1 MRSNPLKRRIFVTVV
16 ILVVVALVFIGNP
29 LAGRILDAKLGP
41 LLADNL
47 GLPVQLAP
55 MRAHLL
61 QLTAES
67 DTLVMGNTG
76 DPAVVATNVKVSL
89 VLSALLRGEIR
100 LQHASADNVM
110 IRPSRWPSSD
120 TPAPSDYRF
129 LDPWLP
135 ADLQAATA
143 RYVSAAGEDY
153 AVNGF
158 HWQRNLLSGASARW
172 WEQREAGE
180 VTLDAELKSLKDLLL
195 LAPVEI
201 DITMEV
207 MGKPD
212 SQVSLTTNI
221 QPSKTAAYSLLA
233 EFRTADMSAQV
244 NASGQEKWSLPDR
257 SNTTIALLKIGQMF
271 TLVDAYSD
279 SDPSKPTAE
288 VLASKVPLL
297 SLPAHQGSVV
307 INEVRLM
314 NEVNT
319 DTSFVVISNEQGVQ
333 IDSLSST
340 GPTGILTGELA
351 VKSGPQG
358 WAVTADA
365 TMQERTIN
373 AGVGSKYMGTDWLW
387 SNGHAT
393 LDGSGDTWATL
404 LNSLT
409 GDLSLAGHYNNK
421 QAMPVSIDAR
431 LDNASG
437 ELSLDHLMIVLGQ
450 GQITGSASLS
460 ENEPHTLTMNLE
472 ANNLDLDFLVV
483 DGRGETQ
490 PGVAIP
496 EYLNIFPD
504 INMNIS
510 LLAKGLEAPGVHL
523 IESKTTL
530 QRNAEGGTL
539 SATGSGRNGGTFKL
553 NLAAANKTGE
563 VADFR
568 LNAVFNR
575 LDLSSAFRQPGANI
589 SRTSGKMS
597 FEGSGKGISEV
608 FKALHGDAELSLEL
622 RADNNWQRPSAT
634 AEKILLSGEAYI
646 LTDSDRIVG
655 VKVDRI
661 RVDSFDQDLTGDIS
675 ILSSHNPWLT
685 ADLQSKK
692 LNVSTLRK
700 LIPQHADDADAS
712 DLLSSLNNLGQTQ
725 LSLNVE
731 SLIFDD
737 IALSNVLLEASSDT
751 DLFDIK
757 ALNFNSHNGTAKSQ
771 GKVTWEG
778 LQATLE
784 ATADLSDI
792 DLDQFLIQGMEDQH
806 VPVSGSAKVTSQGGN
821 IGELVSSMS
830 GYVDLQ
836 ATEPQ
841 QGESLQTRRKLEMKA
856 TRLLDG
862 MHAEITTLQWGA
874 SDLSGSI
881 VYRRTTPRLLN
892 VNIHSSAL
900 SLLPWEN
907 AEISAKAKA
916 QKAKTQKAKIQET
929 KPQETKIPEK
939 LDSAINTTSEFV
951 GDILLSPLRFLS
963 DKSEEGDTPSAKL
976 FSAEPLSIAATK
988 NLKLRVDV
996 ELDSLESNVI
1006 SARALSLK
1014 GSLTDGKWLIKAN
1027 LGQASGGIAEA
1038 TVNLDIN
1045 TVPASLNF
1053 TSNFKN
1059 MRGLADQ
1066 NTYPRS
1072 GFISIKSQGGSE
1084 AELAASTN
1092 GLLYIELGK
1101 GPFDYSSSALFTADL
1116 VSSIFTTLIPGIE
1129 REEPEVECGV
1139 VLALFKDGKGI
1150 TPYGFALR
1158 TNDANLL
1165 GNIQVDLGKE
1175 TMDMSLDS
1183 RGRQGVGISVGS
1195 VFSNTV
1201 DIKGPLADPS
1211 IVPNAASILVRG
1223 WAAVMTAGLSVLGE
1237 SMVKRIL
1244 ASENP
1249 CPPIN
1254 EHIVK
1259 DLCPKN
1265 ALAASSEMVC
1275 PKT

>member
-100 LQHASADNVM
+100 LQHASADSVM

-907 AEISAKAKA
+907 AEISAKAKTH
-916 QKAKTQKAKIQET
+916 KAKTQET
-929 KPQETKIPEK
+929 KTQETKIPEK

>member
-806 VPVSGSAKVTSQGGN
+806 VPVSGSAKVTSQGSN

-830 GYVDLQ
+830 GYVNLQ

-907 AEISAKAKA
+907 AEISAKAKTH
-916 QKAKTQKAKIQET
+916 KAKTQET
-929 KPQETKIPEK
+929 KTQETKIPEK

>member
-806 VPVSGSAKVTSQGGN
+806 VPVSGSAKVTSQGSN

-830 GYVDLQ
+830 GSVDLQ

-907 AEISAKAKA
+907 AEISAKAKTH
-916 QKAKTQKAKIQET
+916 KAKTQET
-929 KPQETKIPEK
+929 KTQETKIPEK

>member
-201 DITMEV
+201 DITMAV

-212 SQVSLTTNI
+212 SQVSLTANI

-233 EFRTADMSAQV
+233 EVRTADMSAQV

-319 DTSFVVISNEQGVQ
+319 DSSFVVISNEQGVQ

-856 TRLLDG
+856 TQLSDG
-862 MHAEITTLQWGA
+862 IQAEIATLQWGA

-907 AEISAKAKA
+907 AEISAKAKTH
-916 QKAKTQKAKIQET
+916 KAKTQET
-929 KPQETKIPEK
+929 KTQETKIPEK

>member
-907 AEISAKAKA
+907 AEISAKAKTH
-916 QKAKTQKAKIQET
+916 KAKTQET
-929 KPQETKIPEK
+929 KTQETKIPEK

-1084 AELAASTN
+1084 AELVASTN

-1101 GPFDYSSSALFTADL
+1101 GPFNYSSSALFTADL

>member
-907 AEISAKAKA
+907 AEISAKAKTH
-916 QKAKTQKAKIQET
+916 KAKTQET
-929 KPQETKIPEK
+929 KTQETKIPEK

>member
-387 SNGHAT
+387 NNGHAT

-778 LQATLE
+778 RQATLE

-907 AEISAKAKA
+907 AEISAKAKTH
-916 QKAKTQKAKIQET
+916 KAKTQET
-929 KPQETKIPEK
+929 KTQETKIPEK

>member
-553 NLAAANKTGE
+553 NLAAANKTSE

-907 AEISAKAKA
+907 AEISAKAKTH
-916 QKAKTQKAKIQET
+916 KAKTQET
-929 KPQETKIPEK
+929 KTQETKIPEK

>member
-1 MRSNPLKRRIFVTVV
+1 ML
-16 ILVVVALVFIGNP
+16 FIGNP

-41 LLADNL
+41 LLAENL
-47 GLPVQLAP
+47 GLPVQLTP
-55 MRAHLL
+55 IKAHLL
-61 QLTAES
+61 RLTAES
-67 DTLVMGNTG
+67 DTLIMGDKS
-76 DPAVVATNVKVSL
+76 DPAVVATNVEVSL

-100 LQHASADNVM
+100 LQYANANDVM
-110 IRPSRWPSSD
+110 IRPSRWPSSSGPVP
-120 TPAPSDYRF
+120 TDYRF
-129 LDPWLP
+129 LDQWLP
-135 ADLQAATA
+135 ADLQAATG
-143 RYVSAAGEDY
+143 RYVSAAGDHY
-153 AVNGF
+153 AVNEF
-158 HWQRNLLSGASARW
+158 HWQRHLLGGASARW

-180 VTLDAELKSLKDLLL
+180 VTLDAELASLKDLLL
-195 LAPVEI
+195 LAPIELSVK
-201 DITMEV
+201 MAV
-207 MGKPD
+207 VGKAE
-212 SQVSLTTNI
+212 SEVSLTANI

-233 EFRTADMSAQV
+233 SVGTADMNAQI
-244 NASGQEKWSLPDR
+244 NASGQQKWSLPDR
-257 SNTTIALLKIGQMF
+257 SDTTINVLKVGQIL
-271 TLVDAYSD
+271 TLADAYSD
-279 SDPSKPTAE
+279 SEAPEATAE

-307 INEVRLM
+307 INEVRVM
-314 NEVNT
+314 NEVNI
-319 DTSFVVISNEQGVQ
+319 DTSFTFTSSEQGVQ

-351 VKSGPQG
+351 VNSGPQG

-365 TMQERTIN
+365 TMRERAIN
-373 AGVGSKYMGTDWLW
+373 AGLGSKYMGTDWLW
-387 SNGHAT
+387 STGHAM

-409 GDLSLAGHYNNK
+409 GNLSLAGHYNNK
-421 QAMPVSIDAR
+421 QATPVSIDAR
-431 LDNASG
+431 LDNAPG
-437 ELSLDHLMIVLGQ
+437 KLSLDHLMIVLDQ

-472 ANNLDLDFLVV
+472 AKNLDLDFLLV
-483 DGRGETQ
+483 DDQGDTQ
-490 PGVAIP
+490 PGIAIP
-496 EYLNIFPD
+496 EYLNIFPGINLD
-504 INMNIS
+504 IS
-510 LLAKGLEAPGVHL
+510 VVTEGFEAPGVHL
-523 IESKTTL
+523 VESKMTM
-530 QRNAEGGTL
+530 QRNAEGGRL
-539 SATGSGRNGGTFKL
+539 SATGTGRNGGTFKMS
-553 NLAAANKTGE
+553 LAAANKTGE

-575 LDLSSAFRQPGANI
+575 LDLSSVFRQPGADI
-589 SRTSGKMS
+589 SRTSGKMN

-608 FKALHGDAELSLEL
+608 FKTLRGDSELTLEL
-622 RADNNWQRPSAT
+622 RADNDWQRPSAT
-634 AEKILLSGEAYI
+634 TEKILLSGEAYI
-646 LTDSDRIVG
+646 LTDGDRIVG

-661 RVDSFDQDLTGDIS
+661 RIDSFDQDLTGDIS

-685 ADLQSKK
+685 ADLKSKK

-700 LIPQHADDADAS
+700 LIPQNADEADAS

-731 SLIFDD
+731 SLIFDG
-737 IALSNVLLEASSDT
+737 ITLSNVLLEASSDS
-751 DLFDIK
+751 DMFYIK
-757 ALNFNSHNGTAKSQ
+757 ALNFSSRNGTAKSQ

-778 LQATLE
+778 QQATLE
-784 ATADLSDI
+784 ATADLADI
-792 DLDQFLIQGMEDQH
+792 DLDQFLIQGMDDQH
-806 VPVSGSAKVTSQGGN
+806 VPVSGSTKLTSQGSN

-830 GYVDLQ
+830 GYVNLQ

-841 QGESLQTRRKLEMKA
+841 QGESLQARRKLEIKA
-856 TRLLDG
+856 MQLSDG
-862 MHAEITTLQWGA
+862 IQAEIATLQWGA

-907 AEISAKAKA
+907 AEISAKAKTH
-916 QKAKTQKAKIQET
+916 KAKTQETNTQET
-929 KPQETKIPEK
+929 KTQETKIPEK
-939 LDSAINTTSEFV
+939 LDSAIDTTSEFV

-963 DKSEEGDTPSAKL
+963 DKSEEGDTQGAKL
-976 FSAEPLSIAATK
+976 FSAEPLQIAAIK
-988 NLKLRVDV
+988 DLKLRVDV

-1027 LGQASGGIAEA
+1027 LGQASGGSAEA
-1038 TVNLDIN
+1038 TVNLDTN
-1045 TVPASLNF
+1045 TVPASLSA
-1053 TSNFKN
+1053 TSKFKN

-1092 GLLYIELGK
+1092 GLLYAELGK

-1201 DIKGPLADPS
+1201 DIKGPLTDPS

-1237 SMVKRIL
+1237 SMVKRVL

-1249 CPPIN
+1249 CPAIN
-1254 EHIVK
+1254 KHIVK

-1275 PKT
+1275 PKA

>member
-180 VTLDAELKSLKDLLL
+180 GTLDAELKSLKDLLL

-319 DTSFVVISNEQGVQ
+319 DTSFVVISSEQGVQ

-387 SNGHAT
+387 NNGHAT

-510 LLAKGLEAPGVHL
+510 LLTKGLEAPGVHL

-830 GYVDLQ
+830 GYVNLQ

-856 TRLLDG
+856 TQLSDG
-862 MHAEITTLQWGA
+862 IQAEIATLQWGA

-881 VYRRTTPRLLN
+881 VYRRTTPPLLN

-907 AEISAKAKA
+907 AEISAKAKTH
-916 QKAKTQKAKIQET
+916 KAKTQET
-929 KPQETKIPEK
+929 KTQETKIPEK

-1201 DIKGPLADPS
+1201 DIKGPLTDPS

>member
-856 TRLLDG
+856 TQLSDG
-862 MHAEITTLQWGA
+862 IQAEIATLQWGA

-907 AEISAKAKA
+907 AEISAKAKTH
-916 QKAKTQKAKIQET
+916 KAKTQET
-929 KPQETKIPEK
+929 KTQETKIPEK

>member
-129 LDPWLP
+129 LDQWLP

-806 VPVSGSAKVTSQGGN
+806 VPVSGSAKVTSQGSN

-907 AEISAKAKA
+907 AEISAKAKTH
-916 QKAKTQKAKIQET
+916 KAKTQET
-929 KPQETKIPEK
+929 KTQETKIPEK

>member
-1 MRSNPLKRRIFVTVV
+1 MNF
-16 ILVVVALVFIGNP
+16 
-29 LAGRILDAKLGP
+29 
-41 LLADNL
+41 
-47 GLPVQLAP
+47 
-55 MRAHLL
+55 
-61 QLTAES
+61 
-67 DTLVMGNTG
+67 
-76 DPAVVATNVKVSL
+76 
-89 VLSALLRGEIR
+89 
-100 LQHASADNVM
+100 
-110 IRPSRWPSSD
+110 SSD
-120 TPAPSDYRF
+120 
-129 LDPWLP
+129 
-135 ADLQAATA
+135 
-143 RYVSAAGEDY
+143 
-153 AVNGF
+153 
-158 HWQRNLLSGASARW
+158 
-172 WEQREAGE
+172 
-180 VTLDAELKSLKDLLL
+180 
-195 LAPVEI
+195 
-201 DITMEV
+201 
-207 MGKPD
+207 
-212 SQVSLTTNI
+212 
-221 QPSKTAAYSLLA
+221 
-233 EFRTADMSAQV
+233 
-244 NASGQEKWSLPDR
+244 
-257 SNTTIALLKIGQMF
+257 
-271 TLVDAYSD
+271 
-279 SDPSKPTAE
+279 
-288 VLASKVPLL
+288 
-297 SLPAHQGSVV
+297 
-307 INEVRLM
+307 
-314 NEVNT
+314 
-319 DTSFVVISNEQGVQ
+319 
-333 IDSLSST
+333 
-340 GPTGILTGELA
+340 
-351 VKSGPQG
+351 
-358 WAVTADA
+358 
-365 TMQERTIN
+365 
-373 AGVGSKYMGTDWLW
+373 
-387 SNGHAT
+387 
-393 LDGSGDTWATL
+393 
-404 LNSLT
+404 
-409 GDLSLAGHYNNK
+409 
-421 QAMPVSIDAR
+421 
-431 LDNASG
+431 
-437 ELSLDHLMIVLGQ
+437 
-450 GQITGSASLS
+450 
-460 ENEPHTLTMNLE
+460 
-472 ANNLDLDFLVV
+472 
-483 DGRGETQ
+483 
-490 PGVAIP
+490 
-496 EYLNIFPD
+496 
-504 INMNIS
+504 
-510 LLAKGLEAPGVHL
+510 
-523 IESKTTL
+523 
-530 QRNAEGGTL
+530 
-539 SATGSGRNGGTFKL
+539 
-553 NLAAANKTGE
+553 
-563 VADFR
+563 
-568 LNAVFNR
+568 
-575 LDLSSAFRQPGANI
+575 
-589 SRTSGKMS
+589 
-597 FEGSGKGISEV
+597 
-608 FKALHGDAELSLEL
+608 
-622 RADNNWQRPSAT
+622 
-634 AEKILLSGEAYI
+634 
-646 LTDSDRIVG
+646 
-655 VKVDRI
+655 
-661 RVDSFDQDLTGDIS
+661 
-675 ILSSHNPWLT
+675 
-685 ADLQSKK
+685 
-692 LNVSTLRK
+692 
-700 LIPQHADDADAS
+700 
-712 DLLSSLNNLGQTQ
+712 
-725 LSLNVE
+725 
-731 SLIFDD
+731 
-737 IALSNVLLEASSDT
+737 
-751 DLFDIK
+751 
-757 ALNFNSHNGTAKSQ
+757 NGTAKSQ

-778 LQATLE
+778 RQATLE

-806 VPVSGSAKVTSQGGN
+806 VPVSGSAKVTSQGSN

-830 GYVDLQ
+830 GYVNLQ

-856 TRLLDG
+856 TQLSDG
-862 MHAEITTLQWGA
+862 IQAEIATLQWGA

-907 AEISAKAKA
+907 AEISAKAKTH
-916 QKAKTQKAKIQET
+916 KAKTQET
-929 KPQETKIPEK
+929 KTQETKIPEK

-976 FSAEPLSIAATK
+976 FSAEPLPIAATK

-1014 GSLTDGKWLIKAN
+1014 GSLTDGKWLMKAN
-1027 LGQASGGIAEA
+1027 LGQASGGSAEA

-1072 GFISIKSQGGSE
+1072 GFISIKSQGASE

>member
-55 MRAHLL
+55 IRAHLL

-76 DPAVVATNVKVSL
+76 DPAVVATNVEVSL

-212 SQVSLTTNI
+212 SQVSLTANI

-257 SNTTIALLKIGQMF
+257 SDTTIALLKIGQMF

-279 SDPSKPTAE
+279 SEPSKPTAE

-319 DTSFVVISNEQGVQ
+319 DTSFVVISSEQGVQ

-806 VPVSGSAKVTSQGGN
+806 VPVSGSAKVTSQGSN

-907 AEISAKAKA
+907 AEISAKAKTH
-916 QKAKTQKAKIQET
+916 KAKTQET
-929 KPQETKIPEK
+929 KTQETKIPEK

>member
-129 LDPWLP
+129 LDQWLP

-806 VPVSGSAKVTSQGGN
+806 VPVSGSAKVTSQGSN

-856 TRLLDG
+856 TQLSDG
-862 MHAEITTLQWGA
+862 IQAEIATLQWGA

-907 AEISAKAKA
+907 AEISAKAKTH
-916 QKAKTQKAKIQET
+916 KAKTQET
-929 KPQETKIPEK
+929 KTQETKIPEK

>member
-1 MRSNPLKRRIFVTVV
+1 MRSNPLTRRSFVTVV

-221 QPSKTAAYSLLA
+221 QPSKTAAYSLFA

-778 LQATLE
+778 RQATLE

-806 VPVSGSAKVTSQGGN
+806 VPVSGSAKVTSQGSN

-862 MHAEITTLQWGA
+862 MHAEITTLQWGE

-881 VYRRTTPRLLN
+881 RYYRTTPSLLK
-892 VNIHSSAL
+892 IKLHSSAL

-907 AEISAKAKA
+907 AEIAANAKAK
-916 QKAKTQKAKIQET
+916 K
-929 KPQETKIPEK
+929 TKITK
-939 LDSAINTTSEFV
+939 STTDLSSVTSTSASFV
-951 GDILLSPLRFLS
+951 GDILLSPLRFLDGEDK
-963 DKSEEGDTPSAKL
+963 DKSAVTSSEKL
-976 FSAEPLSIAATK
+976 FSPNPLPIDAMKHFNVEIA
-988 NLKLRVDV
+988 V
-996 ELDSLESNVI
+996 ELDSLESTVI
-1006 SARALSLK
+1006 NAKALSVNGQLIDGELLLK
-1014 GSLTDGKWLIKAN
+1014 AS
-1027 LGQASGGIAEA
+1027 LGQPSGGSAEA
-1038 TVNLDIN
+1038 SVNFNAKTLPP
-1045 TVPASLNF
+1045 VLKF
-1053 TSNFKN
+1053 TSTYKN
-1059 MRGLADQ
+1059 MLGLADG
-1066 NTYPRS
+1066 NTFPRS
-1072 GFISIKSQGGSE
+1072 GFISIESHGQSE
-1084 AELAASTN
+1084 AELAASTS
-1092 GLLYIELGK
+1092 GLLYMELGK
-1101 GPFDYSSSALFTADL
+1101 GPLDYSSSALFTADL

-1129 REEPEVECGV
+1129 REKPQLECGV
-1139 VLALFKDGKGI
+1139 AVALLKDGKGV
-1150 TPYGFALR
+1150 TPYGFTLR

-1165 GNIQVDLGKE
+1165 GHIEVDLGQE
-1175 TMDMSLDS
+1175 TIHMNLDS
-1183 RGRQGVGISVGS
+1183 RGRQGIGISVGS
-1195 VFSNTV
+1195 VFSNAV
-1201 DIKGPLADPS
+1201 DIKGPLTDPA

-1237 SMVKRIL
+1237 SMVKRVL

-1249 CPPIN
+1249 CPEIN
-1254 EHIVK
+1254 QQISTN
-1259 DLCPKN
+1259 LCPKN
-1265 ALAASSEMVC
+1265 PLAASSEMVC
-1275 PKT
+1275 PKA

>member
-129 LDPWLP
+129 LDQWLP

-661 RVDSFDQDLTGDIS
+661 RIDSFDQDLTGDIS

-907 AEISAKAKA
+907 AEISAKAKTH
-916 QKAKTQKAKIQET
+916 KAKTQET
-929 KPQETKIPEK
+929 KTQETKIPEK

>member
-100 LQHASADNVM
+100 LQHASADSVM

-233 EFRTADMSAQV
+233 EFRTADMSAQI

-257 SNTTIALLKIGQMF
+257 SDTTIALLKIDQMF

-279 SDPSKPTAE
+279 SEPSKPTAE

-806 VPVSGSAKVTSQGGN
+806 VPVSGSAKVTSQGSN

-856 TRLLDG
+856 TQLSDG
-862 MHAEITTLQWGA
+862 IQAEIATLQWGA

-892 VNIHSSAL
+892 VNIHSGAL

-907 AEISAKAKA
+907 AEISAKAKTH
-916 QKAKTQKAKIQET
+916 KAKTQET
-929 KPQETKIPEK
+929 KTQETKIPEK

>member
-806 VPVSGSAKVTSQGGN
+806 VPVSGSAKVTSQGSN

-907 AEISAKAKA
+907 AEISAKAKTH
-916 QKAKTQKAKIQET
+916 KAKTQET
-929 KPQETKIPEK
+929 KTQETKIPEK

>member
-553 NLAAANKTGE
+553 NLAAANKTSE

-862 MHAEITTLQWGA
+862 MHAEITTLQWGE

-881 VYRRTTPRLLN
+881 RYHRTTPSLLK
-892 VNIHSSAL
+892 IKLHSSAL

-907 AEISAKAKA
+907 AEITANAKAK
-916 QKAKTQKAKIQET
+916 KTQST
-929 KPQETKIPEK
+929 KSTTD
-939 LDSAINTTSEFV
+939 LSSVASTSASFV
-951 GDILLSPLRFLS
+951 GDILLSPLRFLAGEDKDK
-963 DKSEEGDTPSAKL
+963 DKSDVTSSEKL
-976 FSAEPLSIAATK
+976 FSPNPLPIDAMKHFNVEIA
-988 NLKLRVDV
+988 V
-996 ELDSLESNVI
+996 ELDSLESTVI
-1006 SARALSLK
+1006 SAKALSVNGQVIDGELLLK
-1014 GSLTDGKWLIKAN
+1014 AS
-1027 LGQASGGIAEA
+1027 LGQLSGGSAEA
-1038 TVNLDIN
+1038 SVNFNAKTLPP
-1045 TVPASLNF
+1045 VLKF
-1053 TSNFKN
+1053 TSTYKN
-1059 MRGLADQ
+1059 MLGLADG
-1066 NTYPRS
+1066 NTFPRS
-1072 GFISIKSQGGSE
+1072 GFISIESHGQSE
-1084 AELAASTN
+1084 AELAASTS
-1092 GLLYIELGK
+1092 GLLYMELGK
-1101 GPFDYSSSALFTADL
+1101 GPLDYSSSALFTADL

-1129 REEPEVECGV
+1129 REKPQLECGV
-1139 VLALFKDGKGI
+1139 AVALLKDGKGV

-1165 GNIQVDLGKE
+1165 GHIQVDLGQE
-1175 TMDMSLDS
+1175 TIHMNLDS
-1183 RGRQGVGISVGS
+1183 RGRQGIGISVGS
-1195 VFSNTV
+1195 VFSNAV
-1201 DIKGPLADPS
+1201 DIKGPLTDPA

-1237 SMVKRIL
+1237 SMVKRVL

-1249 CPPIN
+1249 CPEIN
-1254 EHIVK
+1254 KQISK

-1265 ALAASSEMVC
+1265 PLAASSQMVC
-1275 PKT
+1275 PKA

>member
-55 MRAHLL
+55 IRAHLL
-61 QLTAES
+61 QLTAKS
-67 DTLVMGNTG
+67 DTLVMGDKG
-76 DPAVVATNVKVSL
+76 DPAAVATNVEVSL

-100 LQHASADNVM
+100 LQHASADSVM

-129 LDPWLP
+129 LDQWLP

-172 WEQREAGE
+172 WEQRQAGE

-201 DITMEV
+201 DITMAV

-212 SQVSLTTNI
+212 SQVSLTANI

-233 EFRTADMSAQV
+233 EFRTADMSAQI

-257 SNTTIALLKIGQMF
+257 SDTTIALLKIDQMF

-279 SDPSKPTAE
+279 SEPSKPTAE

-319 DTSFVVISNEQGVQ
+319 DTSFVVISSEQGVQ

-387 SNGHAT
+387 NNGHAT

-421 QAMPVSIDAR
+421 QATPVSIDAR

-437 ELSLDHLMIVLGQ
+437 KLSFDHLMIVLDQ

-472 ANNLDLDFLVV
+472 AKNLDLDFLVV
-483 DGRGETQ
+483 DDQGETQ
-490 PGVAIP
+490 PGIAIP

-510 LLAKGLEAPGVHL
+510 LLTKGLEAPGVHL

-530 QRNAEGGTL
+530 QRDAKGGTL
-539 SATGSGRNGGTFKL
+539 SATGSGRHGGTFKL
-553 NLAAANKTGE
+553 NLATAKKTGE
-563 VADFR
+563 VDDFR

-575 LDLSSAFRQPGANI
+575 LDLSSVFRQPGAGV
-589 SRTSGKMS
+589 SRASGKMN

-608 FKALHGDAELSLEL
+608 FKALRGDAELTLEL
-622 RADNNWQRPSAT
+622 RADNDWQRPSAT
-634 AEKILLSGEAYI
+634 TEKILLSGEAYI

-661 RVDSFDQDLTGDIS
+661 RIDSFDQDLTGDIS

-685 ADLQSKK
+685 ANLQSKK

-700 LIPQHADDADAS
+700 LIPQDADDADAS

-757 ALNFNSHNGTAKSQ
+757 ALNFSSQNGTAKSQ

-778 LQATLE
+778 RQATLE

-806 VPVSGSAKVTSQGGN
+806 VPVSGSAKVTSQGSN

-830 GYVDLQ
+830 GYVNLQ

-856 TRLLDG
+856 TQLSDG
-862 MHAEITTLQWGA
+862 IQAEIATLQWGA

-881 VYRRTTPRLLN
+881 VYRRTTPPLLN

-976 FSAEPLSIAATK
+976 FSAEPLPIAATK

-1014 GSLTDGKWLIKAN
+1014 GSLTDGKWLMKAN
-1027 LGQASGGIAEA
+1027 LGQASGGSAQA
-1038 TVNLDIN
+1038 TVNFDIN

-1072 GFISIKSQGGSE
+1072 GFISIKSQGASE

-1101 GPFDYSSSALFTADL
+1101 GPFDYSTSALFTADL

-1201 DIKGPLADPS
+1201 DIKGPLTDPS

>member
-1 MRSNPLKRRIFVTVV
+1 MKRRIFVTVV

-387 SNGHAT
+387 NNGHAT

-907 AEISAKAKA
+907 AEISAKAKTH
-916 QKAKTQKAKIQET
+916 KAKTQET
-929 KPQETKIPEK
+929 KTQETKIPEK

>member
-510 LLAKGLEAPGVHL
+510 LLTKGLEAPGVHL

-907 AEISAKAKA
+907 AEISAKAKTH
-916 QKAKTQKAKIQET
+916 KAKTQET
-929 KPQETKIPEK
+929 KTQETKIPEK

>member
-1 MRSNPLKRRIFVTVV
+1 MWSIPLKRSICAIVV
-16 ILVVVALVFIGNP
+16 ILLVVALLFIGNP

-47 GLPVQLAP
+47 GLPVQLSP
-55 MRAHLL
+55 IRAHLL

-67 DTLVMGNTG
+67 DTLIMGDKG
-76 DPAVVATNVKVSL
+76 DPAVVATNIEVSL

-100 LQHASADNVM
+100 LQHANADDVM
-110 IRPSRWPSSD
+110 IRPSRWPSSSA
-120 TPAPSDYRF
+120 PAPTDYRF
-129 LDPWLP
+129 LDQWLP
-135 ADLQAATA
+135 ADLQAATG
-143 RYVSAAGEDY
+143 RYVSAAGEAY
-153 AVNGF
+153 AVNEF
-158 HWQRNLLSGASARW
+158 HWQRDDLLSGASARW

-180 VTLDAELKSLKDLLL
+180 VTLDAELASLKDLLL

-201 DITMEV
+201 DVTVEV
-207 MGKPD
+207 VGKTD
-212 SQVSLTTNI
+212 SEVSLKANI

-233 EFRTADMSAQV
+233 EVRTADMSAQI
-244 NASGQEKWSLPDR
+244 NASGQEKWSIPDR
-257 SNTTIALLKIGQMF
+257 SETTIALLNVGQML
-271 TLVDAYSD
+271 TLIDAYSD
-279 SDPSKPTAE
+279 SKPPKPTAE

-307 INEVRLM
+307 INEIRLM
-314 NEVNT
+314 EEINT
-319 DTSFVVISNEQGVQ
+319 DTSFTFTSSEQGVQ
-333 IDSLSST
+333 INSLSST

-351 VKSGPQG
+351 LKSEPQG

-365 TMQERTIN
+365 TMQEHAID
-373 AGVGSKYMGTDWLW
+373 AGLGSKYIGTDWLW
-387 SNGHAT
+387 NTGHAT

-421 QAMPVSIDAR
+421 QATPVSIDAS

-437 ELSLDHLMIVLGQ
+437 KLSLDHLMIVLDQ
-450 GQITGSASLS
+450 GQITGRASLS

-472 ANNLDLDFLVV
+472 AKNLDLDFLMV
-483 DGRGETQ
+483 DGQGETQ
-490 PGVAIP
+490 PGIAIP

-504 INMNIS
+504 INLNIS
-510 LLAKGLEAPGVHL
+510 LLAEGMEAPGVDL
-523 IESKTTL
+523 LTSKTTL
-530 QRNAEGGTL
+530 QRNADGGTL
-539 SATGSGRNGGTFKL
+539 LATGTGRNGGTFKL
-553 NLAAANKTGE
+553 SLAAENKTGE

-568 LNAVFNR
+568 LSAVFNR
-575 LDLSSAFRQPGANI
+575 LDLSSLFRQPGANV
-589 SRTSGKMS
+589 SRTSGKMN

-608 FKALHGDAELSLEL
+608 FKTLHGDSELTLEL
-622 RADNNWQRPSAT
+622 RADNDWQRPSET
-634 AEKILLSGEAYI
+634 TEKILLSGEAYI
-646 LTDSDRIVG
+646 LTGGDRIVG

-661 RVDSFDQDLTGDIS
+661 NIDSFDQDLTGNIS
-675 ILSSHNPWLT
+675 ILSGQYPWLT
-685 ADLQSKK
+685 ADLKSTK

-700 LIPQHADDADAS
+700 LVPQNADDADPS

-725 LSLNVE
+725 LSLNVQL
-731 SLIFDD
+731 LIFDD

-757 ALNFNSHNGTAKSQ
+757 ALNFSSHAGTARSQ
-771 GKVTWEG
+771 GKFTWEG
-778 LQATLE
+778 QQATFE
-784 ATADLSDI
+784 ATADLADI
-792 DLDQFLIQGMEDQH
+792 DLDQFLIKGMKDQH
-806 VPVSGSAKVTSQGGN
+806 VPVSGSAKVTSQGSD
-821 IGELVSSMS
+821 ISEMLSSMS
-830 GYVDLQ
+830 GYVNLQ

-841 QGESLQTRRKLEMKA
+841 QGESLQTRRKLEMTA
-856 TRLLDG
+856 TQLSDG
-862 MHAEITTLQWGA
+862 IRAEITTLQWGA

-907 AEISAKAKA
+907 AEISAKAKT
-916 QKAKTQKAKIQET
+916 QKAKTQETKTQET
-929 KPQETKIPEK
+929 KTPEK
-939 LDSAINTTSEFV
+939 LDSAIKTTSEFV

-963 DKSEEGDTPSAKL
+963 DNSEEGDTPNVKL
-976 FSAEPLSIAATK
+976 FSAEPLPITATK
-988 NLKLRVDV
+988 NLKLLVDV
-996 ELDSLESNVI
+996 ELDALESNVI

-1014 GSLTDGKWLIKAN
+1014 GSLTDGKWLMKAS
-1027 LGQASGGIAEA
+1027 LGQASGGSAEA
-1038 TVNLDIN
+1038 TVNLNVN
-1045 TVPASLNF
+1045 TVPASLSF
-1053 TSNFKN
+1053 ISNFKN

-1066 NTYPRS
+1066 NTYLRS

-1092 GLLYIELGK
+1092 GLLYTELGK
-1101 GPFDYSSSALFTADL
+1101 GPFDYASSALFTADL

-1129 REEPEVECGV
+1129 SEEPEVECGV
-1139 VLALFKDGKGI
+1139 LLALFKDGKGI

-1201 DIKGPLADPS
+1201 DIKGPLTDPS

-1275 PKT
+1275 PKA

>member
-16 ILVVVALVFIGNP
+16 TLVVVALVFIGNP

-806 VPVSGSAKVTSQGGN
+806 VPVSGSAKVTSQGSN

-881 VYRRTTPRLLN
+881 VYRRTTPQLLN

-907 AEISAKAKA
+907 AEISAKAKTH
-916 QKAKTQKAKIQET
+916 KAKTQET
-929 KPQETKIPEK
+929 KTQETKIPEK

-976 FSAEPLSIAATK
+976 FSAEPLPIVATK

>member
-806 VPVSGSAKVTSQGGN
+806 VPVSGSAKVTSQGSN

-881 VYRRTTPRLLN
+881 VYRRTTPQLLN

-907 AEISAKAKA
+907 AEISAKAKTH
-916 QKAKTQKAKIQET
+916 KAKTQET
-929 KPQETKIPEK
+929 KTQETKIPEK

>member
-55 MRAHLL
+55 IRAHLL

-67 DTLVMGNTG
+67 DTVVMGNKG
-76 DPAVVATNVKVSL
+76 DPAAVATNVEVSL

-806 VPVSGSAKVTSQGGN
+806 VPVSGSAKVTSQGSN

-907 AEISAKAKA
+907 AEISAKAKTH
-916 QKAKTQKAKIQET
+916 KAKTQET
-929 KPQETKIPEK
+929 KTQETKIPEK